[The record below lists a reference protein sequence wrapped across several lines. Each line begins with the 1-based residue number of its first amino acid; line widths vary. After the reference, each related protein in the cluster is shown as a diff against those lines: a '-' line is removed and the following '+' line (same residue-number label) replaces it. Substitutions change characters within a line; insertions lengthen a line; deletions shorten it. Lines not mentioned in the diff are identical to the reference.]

1 MRRQESEFARL
12 DLRIVVVTFEVRERA
27 EEYVRE
33 VGLGWPLLIDR
44 RRVLYGGYGMGHGHW
59 SAIWGPTTWWAYARS
74 IARGG
79 RPRRPT
85 DDVHQ
90 LGGDVLVD
98 PMGRVALH
106 HVGKG
111 PADRPTVAV
120 LLERIRQGQCDSEG
134 HLR

>member
-1 MRRQESEFARL
+1 LRRQEDELARL
-12 DLRIVVVTFEVRERA
+12 DVRIVVVTFEALERA
-27 EEYVRE
+27 KEYARE
-33 VGLGWPLLIDR
+33 VGLRWPLLIDR
-44 RRVLYGGYGMGHGHW
+44 RRVLYGGYGMGHGQW
-59 SAIWGPTTWWAYARS
+59 SAIWGPATWWTYARL

-90 LGGDVLVD
+90 LGGDVIVD

-111 PADRPTVAV
+111 PADRPAVAV
-120 LLERIRQGQCDSEG
+120 LLERIRQGRSD
-134 HLR
+134 